1 MELIEHYQPEFV
13 LRFRAR
19 NEACE
24 CPVCQAATGNNWPYT
39 SMTAGKQQRDS
50 LDASCESAARE
61 ILLNP
66 EAFMLY
72 SAETGLAEEGNL
84 NLWNETLNQQCIN
97 LAVHPALTLE
107 SSLYAIGVLLSKA
120 QRYMDENQRDPQLLN
135 IMGEQLSQLAEGG
148 ILNEQ
153 LAQLPAIEVNRVEA
167 LGEMGAMRLNLNL
180 PAMQKMM
187 MMLKLSELAVLE
199 PARLQDRLREL
210 EAKPISLW
218 IEQPHILRNALIYR
232 LYGEFFP
239 GVEATNYGEALMSL
253 TRQFFQLKM
262 LCAMW
267 MEDNEELTEA
277 DFIGLFSAWFAYG
290 VRHHGDDSG
299 RNSADYTL
307 LCGLSLI

>member
-19 NEACE
+19 SEACE

-50 LDASCESAARE
+50 LNASCESAARE

-72 SAETGLAEEGNL
+72 SAETGLAEAGNL

-120 QRYMDENQRDPQLLN
+120 QCYMDENQRDPQLLN

-218 IEQPHILRNALIYR
+218 IEQPYILRNALIYH

-253 TRQFFQLKM
+253 TRQFYQLKM

-277 DFIGLFSAWFAYG
+277 DFIGLFSAWFAWQRQS
-290 VRHHGDDSG
+290 VAAETT
-299 RNSADYTL
+299 NTADYTL